1 MLGVGKGPLASP
13 PLLPSFISGHLKN
26 SNFPVGA
33 RRAPPNPPKMFTHT
47 GSYSPTLNL
56 ALRSLNVS
64 RYFKVN
70 VILLLS
76 VERF

>member
-1 MLGVGKGPLASP
+1 MLGVGKGALASP
-13 PLLPSFISGHLKN
+13 APPPIIHFRTSKKFKFSDG
-26 SNFPVGA
+26 STPP
-33 RRAPPNPPKMFTHT
+33 PPNPPKMFTHT
-47 GSYSPTLNL
+47 GSYSPTLKL

-70 VILLLS
+70 VIFLLS

>member
-1 MLGVGKGPLASP
+1 MLGVGKGALASP
-13 PLLPSFISGHLKN
+13 APPPIIHFRTSKKFKFSGG
-26 SNFPVGA
+26 STP
-33 RRAPPNPPKMFTHT
+33 PPNPPKMFTHT
-47 GSYSPTLNL
+47 GSYSPTLKL

-70 VILLLS
+70 VIFLLS